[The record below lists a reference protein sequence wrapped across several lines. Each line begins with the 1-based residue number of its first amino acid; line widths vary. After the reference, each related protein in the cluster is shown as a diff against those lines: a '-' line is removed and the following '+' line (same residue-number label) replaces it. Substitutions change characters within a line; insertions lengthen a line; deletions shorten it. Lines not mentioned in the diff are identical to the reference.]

1 MASEIEI
8 AVDVVIYMWR
18 EILDQKKRIE
28 IDLIGVLALTA
39 HIEIGLIV
47 GARQRV
53 DQRSVAL
60 VHDILVFEDP
70 LNLK

>member
-1 MASEIEI
+1 MTSEIEI

-28 IDLIGVLALTA
+28 IDLIGVLALTGY
-39 HIEIGLIV
+39 IEIGLIV